1 MGAVTTV
8 ERMAIPQS
16 SSWEPLFE
24 SFGTQEVDLATIA
37 AVFPSPTS
45 ILVNV
50 LAMFASFYHSV
61 FVGLS
66 MFIMPLLVETVET
79 PSFAHV
85 LLLGSIDISDQ
96 EAATLRIMKHPWSS
110 STSHRGSTGSNG
122 KNSPENH
129 DVMVLSHVNPGV
141 SAKHGEFSECSG
153 MFFQFL
159 ANSWPIP
166 KSSDAGQNSPNP
178 HRLTNYSQ

>member
-1 MGAVTTV
+1 MDELIPTWHGLSEHWLRAHPSDGCSSDS
-8 ERMAIPQS
+8 RMAIPQS
-16 SSWEPLFE
+16 SSWEPHFE

-85 LLLGSIDISDQ
+85 LLLGSIDIESQ

-110 STSHRGSTGSNG
+110 STSKNGNG
-122 KNSPENH
+122 KKSPENH
-129 DVMVLSHVNPGV
+129 GV
-141 SAKHGEFSECSG
+141 KPC
-153 MFFQFL
+153 
-159 ANSWPIP
+159 
-166 KSSDAGQNSPNP
+166 
-178 HRLTNYSQ
+178 

>member
-1 MGAVTTV
+1 
-8 ERMAIPQS
+8 MAIPQS
-16 SSWEPLFE
+16 SSWEPHFE

-45 ILVNV
+45 ILVNA

-85 LLLGSIDISDQ
+85 LLLGSIDIESQ

-110 STSHRGSTGSNG
+110 STSKNAEKSHRKT
-122 KNSPENH
+122 
-129 DVMVLSHVNPGV
+129 MVLSHVKPGV
-141 SAKHGEFSECSG
+141 SEHGELSECSG

-178 HRLTNYSQ
+178 HGLTNYSQ